1 MANLIRHG
9 RASSENWRL
18 LDADALAAW
27 RSGGLARD
35 SELAGVLIPLALW
48 MEQPERRDHR
58 RSVPFG
64 IVLQAA
70 DEPELLAPDVQRIG
84 LIAIQFARF
93 NDGRG
98 YSIARLLRSRYGYR
112 GELRAIGDVLRDQ
125 LFYMKRVG
133 FDAFE
138 LRADQDAAAALA
150 AFADFSE
157 TYQAAVDQPLPLFR
171 RRVA

>member
-1 MANLIRHG
+1 MASLIRRG
-9 RASSENWRL
+9 QVASESWRL
-18 LDADALAAW
+18 LDEAALATW
-27 RSGGLARD
+27 QGGA
-35 SELAGVLIPLALW
+35 SEGLDAHTGVLIPLPLW
-48 MEQPERRDHR
+48 LAQSPQWRKDAAGA
-58 RSVPFG
+58 FG
-64 IVLQAA
+64 VVLQATDDPA
-70 DEPELLAPDVQRIG
+70 ALSSDVARIPT
-84 LIAIQFARF
+84 IAIQFARF

-98 YSIARLLRSRYGYR
+98 YSIARLLRERHGFH

-138 LRADQDAAAALA
+138 LRADQDVDAALA